1 MSTVVVN
8 IEELYNQF
16 KIRAELEAKVA
27 ELEAKLGSAKV
38 KEPKVKKIKEPKEP
52 KVSKKKPG
60 LSSEELTEARRKNG
74 LRLAESNRLKRIA
87 LKEAELA
94 GLESK
99 SSSVSETS
107 EPSDLEELE
116 D

>member
-1 MSTVVVN
+1 MSTIVVN

-52 KVSKKKPG
+52 KVSNKKPC

-87 LKEAELA
+87 IKEAELA
-94 GLESK
+94 ELESK
-99 SSSVSETS
+99 SSSISETS
-107 EPSDLEELE
+107 DPSEMDEI